1 MKTLSITV
9 CIPVFNEAQNLEG
22 LFKSLS
28 SSDIHQFNYEILLCD
43 SASSDGINTIVTKWE
58 KSLNLRVITTSGA
71 NASRNLNAGINEAR
85 GEVFLRL
92 DARSGVSKD
101 YFTVGL
107 QLLSDNRNKYCA
119 IGPSVE
125 VFSNKSGIESEC
137 MAAFYK
143 SPLLMGPSE
152 YKRSYFYQN
161 FEGVVGTIYLG
172 FFWLADLKAIDGF
185 NTAMDRKQ
193 DIDILSRLV
202 AHTGK
207 RLFCSARCMA
217 QYKLKHDSLREIGFR
232 AFVQGKFMSL
242 DIKNVRVAHFFPIL
256 ALFICGLLLFN
267 YPATLIIAVVL
278 YLFFVGVAGFFERR
292 QLSSIP
298 YAIITFPFVHFSYIV
313 GNLVGFYIKLNSK
326 FQGLLRW

>member
-1 MKTLSITV
+1 MTLSITV
-9 CIPVFNEAQNLEG
+9 CIPAFNEAKNLEG

-43 SASSDGINTIVTKWE
+43 SGSSDGTNIIVSKWE
-58 KSLNLRVITTSGA
+58 KRLNLSVLTTAGA
-71 NASRNLNAGINEAR
+71 NASENLNAGISEAR
-85 GEVFLRL
+85 GESFLRL
-92 DARSGVSKD
+92 DARSRVSKD

-107 QLLSDNRNKYCA
+107 QLLSDNCSKYCA

-125 VFSNKSGIESEC
+125 VYSSKCGVESDC

-152 YKRSYFYQN
+152 YKRSYFYRH

-172 FFWLADLKAIDGF
+172 FFWLTDLKAINGF
-185 NTAMDRKQ
+185 NTTMERKQ

-207 RLFCSARCMA
+207 GLFCSARCKA
-217 QYKLKHDSLREIGFR
+217 QYKLKHDSIREIGYR

-242 DIKNVRVAHFFPIL
+242 DMKNVRAAHFFPIL
-256 ALFICGLLLFN
+256 ALVIGGLLLFK
-267 YPATLIIAVVL
+267 YPATGIMAVVL
-278 YLFFVGVAGFFERR
+278 YLFCVGVAGFIERR
-292 QLSSIP
+292 QLSSLL
-298 YAIITFPFVHFSYIV
+298 YALIAFPFVHANYIV
-313 GNLVGFYIKLNSK
+313 GNLVGFCIKFHSK
-326 FQGLLRW
+326 FKVN

>member
-1 MKTLSITV
+1 MNALSTSV
-9 CIPVFNEAQNLEG
+9 CIPVLNEAQNLEG

-43 SASSDGINTIVTKWE
+43 SGSSDGTNIIVQKWK

-71 NASRNLNAGINEAR
+71 NASSNLNAGINAAR
-85 GEVFLRL
+85 GEAFLRL
-92 DARSGVSKD
+92 DARSRVSKD

-107 QLLSDNRNKYCA
+107 QLLSENSNNYSA

-125 VFSNKSGIESEC
+125 VYSSNRGIESEC

-152 YKRSYFYQN
+152 YKRSYFFQN

-172 FFWLADLKAIDGF
+172 FFWLADLKAINGF
-185 NTAMDRKQ
+185 NIIMDRKQ

-207 RLFCSARCMA
+207 GLFCSARCKA
-217 QYKLKHDSLREIGFR
+217 QYKLKHDSVREIGYR
-232 AFVQGKFMSL
+232 AFVQGKFMTL
-242 DIKNVRVAHFFPIL
+242 DMKNVRAAHFSPIL
-256 ALFICGLLLFN
+256 ALFISGLLLIY
-267 YPATLIIAVVL
+267 YPVTLIMAVVF
-278 YLFFVGVAGFFERR
+278 YLFCVGVAGLFERR

-298 YAIITFPFVHFSYIV
+298 YALITFPFVHSNYIV
-313 GNLVGFYIKLNSK
+313 GNLVGFCIKLDSK
-326 FQGLLRW
+326 FKVY